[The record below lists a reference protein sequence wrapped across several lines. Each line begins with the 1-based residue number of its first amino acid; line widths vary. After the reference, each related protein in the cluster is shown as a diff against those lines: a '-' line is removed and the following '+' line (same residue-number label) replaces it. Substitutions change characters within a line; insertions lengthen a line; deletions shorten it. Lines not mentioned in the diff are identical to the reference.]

1 VRPCRRSVA
10 ACLTALLLAAP
21 GAAWAQGAGDDQ
33 YEDPFGDTPAQSGGG
48 GSGSGSGD
56 SGLSPEPQ
64 VPGGSQGG
72 SSGSS
77 GSSPGSPGSAGS
89 EGSQGGPDGE
99 AGSAGEDADEA
110 AERRLPNTG
119 SDPRLIAV
127 LGAGLALVGAGL
139 RLRTVDP
146 DLF

>member
-33 YEDPFGDTPAQSGGG
+33 YEDPFGDTPP
-48 GSGSGSGD
+48 
-56 SGLSPEPQ
+56 LC
-64 VPGGSQGG
+64 
-72 SSGSS
+72 
-77 GSSPGSPGSAGS
+77 
-89 EGSQGGPDGE
+89 
-99 AGSAGEDADEA
+99 
-110 AERRLPNTG
+110 
-119 SDPRLIAV
+119 
-127 LGAGLALVGAGL
+127 AGLALVGAGL